1 MAAANQQDYDAM
13 MVDDVARQEEAEF
26 EALLAEMEEAQST
39 AAPPPR
45 TDHMQR
51 PPSGCYLE
59 DDDEYE
65 EIFMQLAQSGSGNGD
80 AMDTC

>member
-13 MVDDVARQEEAEF
+13 MVDDVAKQEEAEL

-39 AAPPPR
+39 STPQPR
-45 TDHMQR
+45 ADPTQR

-59 DDDEYE
+59 DGDEYE
-65 EIFMQLAQSGSGNGD
+65 EIFMQLVQNESGNGD

>member
-13 MVDDVARQEEAEF
+13 MVDDVARQEEAEL

-39 AAPPPR
+39 STPQQRADP
-45 TDHMQR
+45 TQR

-59 DDDEYE
+59 DGDEYE
-65 EIFMQLAQSGSGNGD
+65 EIFMQLVQNESGNGD